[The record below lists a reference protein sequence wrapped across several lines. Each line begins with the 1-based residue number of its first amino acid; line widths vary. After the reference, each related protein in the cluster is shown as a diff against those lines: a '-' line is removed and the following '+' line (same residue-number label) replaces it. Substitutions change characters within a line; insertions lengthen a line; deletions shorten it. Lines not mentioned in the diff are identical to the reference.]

1 MKTVPGAQL
10 ERIAYTLQ
18 EAAAVTG
25 LSRATLYRNIALKKL
40 EVRKVGRRTI
50 VTPQALRAMI
60 ESEAA

>member
-1 MKTVPGAQL
+1 MTNTPNAPL

-18 EAAAVTG
+18 EASVVTG

-50 VTPQALRAMI
+50 VTPQALRALI